1 MDLFVDILLLTSIAL
16 FIVGF
21 LGFFIKSLQ
30 INEKVRYYFI
40 ASILMFSLSL
50 AIGWESAVTAFNEGY
65 EAGRDACC
73 EENVSTVDS
82 TEAEELEMSTE

>member
-21 LGFFIKSLQ
+21 SGFFIKSIQ

-65 EAGRDACC
+65 EAGREACC
-73 EENVSTVDS
+73 EENVTDDDSMEVDQLEIR
-82 TEAEELEMSTE
+82 TE

>member
-21 LGFFIKSLQ
+21 SAFFIKSIR

-40 ASILMFSLSL
+40 ASVLTFSLSL
-50 AIGWESAVTAFNEGY
+50 SIGWESAVTAFNEGY
-65 EAGRDACC
+65 EAGLQDCC
-73 EENVSTVDS
+73 EENVTAVDS
-82 TEAEELEMSTE
+82 MEVDELDMSTE

>member
-1 MDLFVDILLLTSIAL
+1 MDLFVDILFLTSIVL

-21 LGFFIKSLQ
+21 SAFFIKSIQ
-30 INEKVRYYFI
+30 INEKVRYYFV

-65 EAGRDACC
+65 EAGRQGCC
-73 EENVSTVDS
+73 EENVTAVDS
-82 TEAEELEMSTE
+82 VETDELELSTE

>member
-1 MDLFVDILLLTSIAL
+1 MDILLLTSIAL

-21 LGFFIKSLQ
+21 SGFFIKSLQ
-30 INEKVRYYFI
+30 INEKVRYYFV

-65 EAGRDACC
+65 EAGRQDCC
-73 EENVSTVDS
+73 EENVTAVDS
-82 TEAEELEMSTE
+82 VETDELDMSTE